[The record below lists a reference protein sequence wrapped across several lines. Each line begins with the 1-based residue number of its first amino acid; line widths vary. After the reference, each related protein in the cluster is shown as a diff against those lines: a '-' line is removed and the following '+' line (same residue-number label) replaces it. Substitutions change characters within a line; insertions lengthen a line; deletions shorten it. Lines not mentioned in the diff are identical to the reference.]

1 MQEKHFV
8 DDQVEWDTLL
18 TQEYDPP
25 LLRGIAP
32 VTLLGRLSR
41 VPHYPHPL
49 YVAHYVAH
57 HPHPLYVAHYPLSPS
72 TVLPTNLIHYVAH
85 YVVSLGNLATVSHDI
100 LQLVAGG
107 Q

>member
-41 VPHYPHPL
+41 VPTILIHYMSPTIL
-49 YVAHYVAH
+49 IHYM
-57 HPHPLYVAHYPLSPS
+57 S
-72 TVLPTNLIHYVAH
+72 PTNLIHYVAH

>member
-49 YVAHYVAH
+49 YVAHY
-57 HPHPLYVAHYPLSPS
+57 PLSPS